1 MCTGEE
7 EEVHGEIRGAARL
20 AEALQAHVWPQM
32 TMKSGGVG
40 MSAGGVGMSAEATH
54 TLTKELLSE
63 DEKMLSEGLDEEK
76 GESFEELFAKFAD
89 MKG

>member
-1 MCTGEE
+1 MRCVAGEAE
-7 EEVHGEIRGAARL
+7 GGESSGAARL

-40 MSAGGVGMSAEATH
+40 KSAEAAQA
-54 TLTKELLSE
+54 LTKQLLSE

-76 GESFEELFAKFAD
+76 DLGGESFEELFAKFAD
-89 MKG
+89 MKGMP